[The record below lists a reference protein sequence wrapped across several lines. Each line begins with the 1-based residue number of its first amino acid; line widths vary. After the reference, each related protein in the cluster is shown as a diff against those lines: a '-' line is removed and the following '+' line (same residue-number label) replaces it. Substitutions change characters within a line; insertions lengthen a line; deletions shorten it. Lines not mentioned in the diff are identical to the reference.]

1 MCLNRQVDSI
11 RITLH
16 RRNLHRIENGLV
28 RFSVN
33 RVLDHADPSLIIIR
47 WRKKSGAD
55 TIKIKNEPPRG
66 KTNNVVFEQVRHKP
80 SCTSTEAG

>member
-11 RITLH
+11 RITLQ

-33 RVLDHADPSLIIIR
+33 RVLGCNSIILQVIVLIPFEPYHEKTGHQGFQPGLTYMYNKPTCII
-47 WRKKSGAD
+47 D
-55 TIKIKNEPPRG
+55 TEDYK
-66 KTNNVVFEQVRHKP
+66 
-80 SCTSTEAG
+80 EA

>member
-33 RVLDHADPSLIIIR
+33 RVLISTADNPNKDTPSSDIDGDHNLINCNLLIVWHTYNRCKLTRVI
-47 WRKKSGAD
+47 
-55 TIKIKNEPPRG
+55 N
-66 KTNNVVFEQVRHKP
+66 
-80 SCTSTEAG
+80 